1 MLPVYSLVGLLA
13 FDLRIGANDLVYNEI
28 NCGSLRF
35 VSGGFGLV
43 RVFWRQVSSEG
54 ICRDFLV
61 LTLSFNDQYL
71 VPNEILPLALREA
84 KVLLCCLKVDR
95 ALARQ
100 QRGVAFPLLARSRL
114 GAVLFWHIGI
124 DGRIRRFLYRRDRVP
139 PVLSCSRSFR
149 FGRRA
154 SAGNT
159 REVLESFLPE
169 LRDELI
175 QGLLGD
181 PGEAS
186 MPFAQFSLGHPLGC
200 AVLRPSFAFILLQ
213 FPRCVHLRE
222 DTQPHPCRLHCFRGE
237 PLREIVGPPDCFVW
251 LRAMRSQNTPDRKSV
266 V

>member
-84 KVLLCCLKVDR
+84 KVLFCCPKVDR

-100 QRGVAFPLLARSRL
+100 QRGVALPLLARSRV
-114 GAVLFWHIGI
+114 GAVLSCRAAVCTQSTRG
-124 DGRIRRFLYRRDRVP
+124 LYRRAL
-139 PVLSCSRSFR
+139 LSLSGRLASGGDCAFLR
-149 FGRRA
+149 GRR
-154 SAGNT
+154 
-159 REVLESFLPE
+159 
-169 LRDELI
+169 
-175 QGLLGD
+175 
-181 PGEAS
+181 
-186 MPFAQFSLGHPLGC
+186 
-200 AVLRPSFAFILLQ
+200 
-213 FPRCVHLRE
+213 
-222 DTQPHPCRLHCFRGE
+222 
-237 PLREIVGPPDCFVW
+237 
-251 LRAMRSQNTPDRKSV
+251 
-266 V
+266 